1 MPSTESLERLEEK
14 YLYRR
19 DAVINPSLDNITEI
33 LGRLGNPQSRVRAIQ
48 VTGTNGKT
56 SVSWMLGA
64 ILSGQGER
72 TAVYTSPHLVSF
84 RERIR
89 IDGEPV
95 DARIFEKY
103 LRVVAKVIDEVDG
116 DHGGSAGRP
125 QVSGFEVLTAVM
137 FLLLDGEEIS
147 TAVLEV
153 GMGGR
158 WDATSLAN
166 VSASVITKVALDH
179 TDILGSTEVEIAHEK
194 AQVMRAGK
202 ATFTAETR
210 PDVLSV
216 FVERADDLGAR
227 LQVLGEDF
235 EAISGKIQLHPRL
248 VSVSTRLGNYQ
259 VPLDILG
266 AHQVTNLGLAVA
278 CAEGFIGT
286 ALDLKALG
294 ASVASLSIPGRL
306 EVMSKSPTIVLDG
319 AHNPDA
325 AAHLSASITGEP
337 SLSEAAADLT
347 LVLAILA
354 DKDCQGILSA
364 LIPLARRVIVTQVD
378 HGRSMAP
385 KELIEQVIESAKG
398 TLVPAIAASI
408 PEAIE
413 AAIKITPLNGLICV
427 TGSLYTVGAARA
439 HLLSQNPR

>member
-1 MPSTESLERLEEK
+1 VPSTESLARLEEK

-33 LGRLGNPQSRVRAIQ
+33 LDRLGNPQSKVRAVQ

-64 ILSGQGER
+64 ILSGQGIR
-72 TAVYTSPHLVSF
+72 TAVYTSPHLISF

-95 DARIFEKY
+95 EEQIFEKY
-103 LRVVAKVIDEVDG
+103 LRTVAKVIDEVDG
-116 DHGGSAGRP
+116 DKAELDGGP

-137 FLLLDGEEIS
+137 FLLLDGEGIN

-158 WDATSLAN
+158 WDATSLAD

-194 AQVMRAGK
+194 AQVITAGNV
-202 ATFTAETR
+202 TFTAETR

-216 FVERADDLGAR
+216 FVERADELGAE

-235 EAISGKIQLHPRL
+235 ETVSERSQLHPRL
-248 VSVSTRLGNYQ
+248 VRMNTRYGEYQ
-259 VPLDILG
+259 VSLDVLG
-266 AHQVTNLGLAVA
+266 AHQVSNLGLAVA
-278 CAEGFIGT
+278 CAAEFIGG
-286 ALDLKALG
+286 ALDSAALG
-294 ASVASLSIPGRL
+294 DSVETLSIPGRL
-306 EVMSKSPTIVLDG
+306 EVMSGTPMVLLDG

-325 AAHLSASITGEP
+325 AEHLSSSIASEP
-337 SLSEAAADLT
+337 RLSGVASELT

-354 DKDCQGILSA
+354 DKDCEGILSA
-364 LIPLARRVIVTQVD
+364 LIPLARRVIVSQVD
-378 HGRSMAP
+378 HGRSLNP
-385 KELIEQVIESAKG
+385 SELMSQVNEVADG
-398 TLVPAIAASI
+398 TVELTTAASI

-413 AAIKITPLNGLICV
+413 RAMKITPLNGLICI